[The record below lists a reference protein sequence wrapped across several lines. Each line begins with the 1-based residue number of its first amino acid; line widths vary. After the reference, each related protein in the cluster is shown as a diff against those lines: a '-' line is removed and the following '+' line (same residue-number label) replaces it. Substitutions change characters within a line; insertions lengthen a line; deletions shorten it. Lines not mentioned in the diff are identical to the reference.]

1 MGTSAYE
8 KLVNAAKR
16 IDELCLKQEERT
28 KAWAELAR
36 DARKPDADRVSIL
49 KRRNQLDAS
58 GVIDFSD
65 AVQELRIALRGIKQ
79 CKN

>member
-1 MGTSAYE
+1 MKNDAYE

-16 IDELCLKQEERT
+16 IDELYLKQEERT

-36 DARKPDADRVSIL
+36 DARKPDADRESIL
-49 KRRNQLDAS
+49 KRRSQLDAG
-58 GVIDFSD
+58 GVIDFTG

-79 CKN
+79 C